1 MIISQAQ
8 TLALIAQYVPG
19 SAEEEVFQKQMLDLV
34 KLAPDFASRHRP
46 EAHLTASAW
55 VVNVARTACL
65 LLHHQKLDRW
75 LQPGGHIEPQDP
87 SLAEAARREVS
98 EETGLQ
104 ALNLLFGGQIVDLDI
119 HLIPAS
125 GKMAAHWHYDLRFA
139 FEARNPQDLVQ
150 NQESKALGWF
160 RAEEVFML
168 APGEASMTRMVQK
181 MLI

>member
-1 MIISQAQ
+1 MMISQSQ
-8 TLALIAQYVPG
+8 TLALITQYVPQ
-19 SAEEEVFQKQMLDLV
+19 SEEEEVFQQQMLDLV
-34 KLAPDFASRHRP
+34 RQAPDFASRHRP

-55 VVNVARTACL
+55 VVNTARNACL

-75 LQPGGHIEPQDP
+75 LQPGGHIEPQDR
-87 SLAEAARREVS
+87 SLAEAARREVN

-104 ALNLLFGGQIVDLDI
+104 ELILLLDGQIVDLDI

-139 FEARNPQDLVQ
+139 FEAPNPPALVQ
-150 NQESKALGWF
+150 NQESKALGWLS
-160 RAEEVFML
+160 AEEIFL
-168 APGEASMTRMVQK
+168 RAPGEASMTRMVQK